1 MEKPFVAGTQI
12 IQPAFTITP
21 FSPPSS
27 LRRGYDRQ
35 AGPVTGSFNGLHWE
49 SKFLA
54 INLGNAL
61 RSNNARPT

>member
-1 MEKPFVAGTQI
+1 VEQRGHRAHRRLDVMEKPFVAGTQI

-35 AGPVTGSFNGLHWE
+35 AGPVTGSFNGLHW
-49 SKFLA
+49 
-54 INLGNAL
+54 
-61 RSNNARPT
+61 